1 VNIKYRELLY
11 KSEDV
16 PIFVYFKTDDNR
28 QNFINTLNEYKVGT
42 FKPIK
47 GVHSIL
53 AGNTIIKDKRTNI
66 YLNIE
71 NIEEKRVLQKNLF
84 DNNFEEN
91 NAMLCSPPDID
102 EAVLLEWVQ
111 RNLDKLS

>member
-1 VNIKYRELLY
+1 MNIKYRELLY

>member
-1 VNIKYRELLY
+1 MNIKYRELLY

-111 RNLDKLS
+111 RNLDNLS